1 MRVISGTARG
11 KRLKSPADRKV
22 RPTLDRVKENI
33 FNMIGP
39 SIRDSVAADL
49 FAGSGALGIEALSRG
64 ARICYFS
71 DMDEKSVAFVKDNLR
86 ETKLQER
93 AEVYRMDARQVIE
106 KLFQD
111 QVKLDYLFID
121 PPYLKGIV
129 QKILKQLGKYNIMQ
143 VEGIVI
149 IETDKNEILP
159 EEVAGLIKTKDRI
172 YSGTR
177 VSIFVAKG
185 GEQNEQ

>member
-1 MRVISGTARG
+1 
-11 KRLKSPADRKV
+11 
-22 RPTLDRVKENI
+22 
-33 FNMIGP
+33 
-39 SIRDSVAADL
+39 
-49 FAGSGALGIEALSRG
+49 
-64 ARICYFS
+64 
-71 DMDEKSVAFVKDNLR
+71 
-86 ETKLQER
+86 
-93 AEVYRMDARQVIE
+93 MDARQVIE

-185 GEQNEQ
+185 GKQNEQ